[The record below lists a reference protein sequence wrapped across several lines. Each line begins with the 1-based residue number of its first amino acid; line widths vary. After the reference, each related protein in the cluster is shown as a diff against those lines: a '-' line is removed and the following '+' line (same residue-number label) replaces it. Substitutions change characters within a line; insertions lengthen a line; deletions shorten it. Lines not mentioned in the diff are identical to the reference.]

1 MSAHTLIITNDFP
14 PRAGGI
20 QTFVYE
26 LATRFPPGEVTV
38 LASSFPGDAAFDAS
52 QRFEVVRSP
61 ATVLLPTRST
71 YNLAREVIERTRAT
85 RVLFGAMAPLGLLAS
100 RLRPLGIDSIIA
112 VSHGHEAGWAMTP
125 GLRQALRRIGDAC
138 DRVTYISDYTQRKIA
153 PALSPTAAA
162 AMRRLS
168 PGVDPACFTPE
179 RRSQAAALRREFGI
193 GDAPVIVCVS
203 RLMKRKGQDTLIEA
217 MPAIRAAVPGALLVI
232 VGRGSHGPALEAQV
246 RSSGL
251 GDAVL
256 FTGEVPLADL
266 PAWYAVGDVF
276 AMPCRTRNLGWDVE
290 GLGIVYLEAS
300 ATGLP
305 VVAGASGGAPDAVQ
319 EGRTGFVLDGRDVPA
334 LESTL
339 IRLLVDSELRLR
351 MGTAGRAWVER
362 EWTWDATARRARDL
376 LSGWDAR

>member
-26 LATRFPPGEVTV
+26 LATRFPPGDVTV
-38 LASSFPGDAAFDAS
+38 LASSFSGDAAFDAQQS
-52 QRFEVVRSP
+52 FEVVRSS
-61 ATVLLPTRST
+61 AKVLLPTRST
-71 YNLAREVIERTRAT
+71 YHLARDVIERTRAT

-100 RLRPLGIDSIIA
+100 RLRPLGIDSMIA
-112 VSHGHEAGWAMTP
+112 ISHGHEAGWALTP
-125 GLRQALRRIGDAC
+125 GLRQALRRIGDSC
-138 DRVTYISDYTQRKIA
+138 DRVTYISDYTHRKIA

-168 PGVDPACFTPE
+168 PGVDPSSFTPE

-203 RLMKRKGQDTLIEA
+203 RLMKRKGQDALIEA
-217 MPAIRAAVPGALLVI
+217 MPAVRAAVPEALLVI
-232 VGRGSHGPALEAQV
+232 VGKGSHGPALEAQV

-256 FTGEVPLADL
+256 FTGEVPFADL

-305 VVAGASGGAPDAVQ
+305 VVAGNSGGAPDAVQ

-339 IRLLVDSELRLR
+339 IRLLVDRELRLR
-351 MGTAGRAWVER
+351 MGIAGRSWVER

-376 LSGWDAR
+376 LSGWDAP